1 MQFQFV
7 RRASLESD
15 DRVKIYVMLWK
26 NSFTFLMKQS
36 ASVFA
41 FLLLSLWRALWRIL
55 RAKIEILAVSP
66 LAPSLIVETVSL
78 LFFFSQCS
86 PKWQF

>member
-26 NSFTFLMKQS
+26 NSFTF
-36 ASVFA
+36 FNE
-41 FLLLSLWRALWRIL
+41 
-55 RAKIEILAVSP
+55 AK
-66 LAPSLIVETVSL
+66 
-78 LFFFSQCS
+78 C
-86 PKWQF
+86 